1 MNGQKAP
8 IELVGT
14 VSRLTFVNTENG
26 FTVAEV
32 ESEKLDFV
40 AVGIMPP
47 LKLGDTAVFTG
58 NWIEHKEYGLQFQT
72 TLVKVKLPST
82 GEAIESYLAAGA
94 ISGIG
99 PVLAKRLVQKFGADT
114 LRIIAEEPE
123 RLISV
128 KGISAKTAHKLHR
141 GFQASQAWQELA
153 LLLTPLGIGIARV
166 QRIYRQLGAEAIRIV
181 KDNPYLLSAKVEGI
195 GFDTADKLADKLGFS
210 DQHPARVR
218 AGVLQ
223 VLRTMLTRGDTWMP
237 EQDLIK
243 RTSYLLNLSEAVIRQ
258 VMSQDDF
265 YLERTRV
272 FSGEGEIGT
281 CLDTNWLLATFAAA
295 RIDELLGE
303 RPGRLRSQKIPS
315 IGSEL
320 VSERPVEYSR
330 FQNLKTVAGDI
341 DSAAAALSLELA
353 SEQKQALLMA
363 LTRSFS
369 ILTGGPGTGKT
380 TIVKVLVEI
389 LRTQGAEILLA
400 APTGRAARRLTEIS
414 QVEAKTIHRLL
425 QLQPLAD
432 DYNQQSI
439 WQQTE
444 QLSGDYLIV
453 DECSMLDITL
463 FSHLLA
469 AIPAGMRVLLIGD
482 SDQLPSVGP
491 GQVLRDLLAQERIPR
506 TTLVRIFRQEKVNLI
521 VRNAHRIRT
530 GQSLIL
536 DQSLESSFLLVL
548 QNSETEMAQAVFKL
562 VRDILPREYGIDIGT
577 ELQILTAVRRG
588 AAGVTALNKTLQ
600 EIAQGG
606 PDFTA
611 IHRIQAYAVGDKVI
625 QTRNNYELDYLL
637 VADGTR
643 GQGIMNGERGIVT
656 ELNLTAK
663 TMKVLFEEERL
674 AEIADDEF
682 EDLELAYAITIH
694 KSQGSEYANVIL
706 VIPHST
712 PTFLTRNLLYTG
724 VTRASQHLFLVC
736 RDTTLRMM
744 IQNEIALNRRT
755 LLAAMLQQPP
765 LYRLKGGY
773 DFAAGERDIALKDN
787 SYSSS
792 LQQP

>member
-1 MNGQKAP
+1 LNGQKAP

-14 VSRLTFVNTENG
+14 VSRLTFVNTDNG

-40 AVGIMPP
+40 AVGVMPP

-72 TLVKVKLPST
+72 TLVKVKLPSI

-128 KGISAKTAHKLHR
+128 QGISTKTAHKLHR

-195 GFDTADKLADKLGFS
+195 GFDTADKLAGKLGFS
-210 DQHPARVR
+210 GQHPARVR

-265 YLERTRV
+265 YLEQTRV

-295 RIDELLGE
+295 RIDELLSE
-303 RPGRLRSQKIPS
+303 RPGRLRSQKTPS

-320 VSERPVEYSR
+320 VSERPVKYSR

-425 QLQPLAD
+425 QLQPLTD
-432 DYNQQSI
+432 DFNQQSI

-521 VRNAHRIRT
+521 VRNAHRIRA

-694 KSQGSEYANVIL
+694 KSQGSEYPNVIL

-724 VTRASQHLFLVC
+724 VTRASQHLFLIC
-736 RDTTLRMM
+736 RDATLRMM

-765 LYRLKGGY
+765 LYRLRADY
-773 DFAAGERDIALKDN
+773 DFTAGERYIALNDN
-787 SYSSS
+787 SNPSS